1 MKCLLILASVV
12 VASVGQGHEGA
23 GAGGG
28 FSIRVDDRD
37 FIAQGGSRIVAQR
50 APSPGGWNYDPCR
63 CQCVFPAV
71 TYSCPSASGLCG
83 NCQSVYNGRQWCY
96 VDGAAAHFCSDTAQ
110 SGSGRF
116 WSFEACATPHV
127 GSSLC
132 PY

>member
-23 GAGGG
+23 GAGLYLIHHSSFLLADIRSRLAKSILLFCLCEKNNANLKNQLVGGG
-28 FSIRVDDRD
+28 FSIRGRD
-37 FIAQGGSRIVAQR
+37 FGPQAQA

-83 NCQSVYNGRQWCY
+83 NCQR
-96 VDGAAAHFCSDTAQ
+96 
-110 SGSGRF
+110 
-116 WSFEACATPHV
+116 
-127 GSSLC
+127 
-132 PY
+132 